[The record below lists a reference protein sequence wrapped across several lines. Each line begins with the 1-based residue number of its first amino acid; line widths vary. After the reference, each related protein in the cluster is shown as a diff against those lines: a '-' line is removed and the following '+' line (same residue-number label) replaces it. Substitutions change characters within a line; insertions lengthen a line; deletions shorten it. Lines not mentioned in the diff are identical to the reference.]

1 MKKTFWLTSLAILC
15 YCCSVRAQQAP
26 QAPDST
32 TNLQQQEGGAA
43 LFVNFS
49 AIIKES
55 NKVILQW
62 DVDSLEEGDYFIV
75 ERAVDGIHYE
85 TIGVLRRTRN
95 IAHYESTD
103 MAPPNGSDFY
113 RIKYTAQGGNTL
125 YSRVRQLSTSGEI
138 DFKFYP
144 NPVDKVFI
152 IRTEHMIDI
161 QVVDAIGVTR
171 LSKRLQPGIQV
182 INISALERGVY
193 ILRVADKE
201 SNRVVSNQ
209 LVKN

>member
-15 YCCSVRAQQAP
+15 HCCSVRAQQAP

-32 TNLQQQEGGAA
+32 TNLQQEAGGAA

-49 AIIKES
+49 AAIKES
-55 NKVILQW
+55 NRVILQW
-62 DVDSLEEGDYFIV
+62 EVDSLEEGDYFII
-75 ERAVDGIHYE
+75 ERGVDGINYE

-113 RIKYTAQGGNTL
+113 RIKYTAPGGHTL
-125 YSRVRQLSTSGEI
+125 YSRVKQLSTSGEI

-209 LVKN
+209 LLKN

>member
-1 MKKTFWLTSLAILC
+1 M
-15 YCCSVRAQQAP
+15 
-26 QAPDST
+26 
-32 TNLQQQEGGAA
+32 
-43 LFVNFS
+43 
-49 AIIKES
+49 
-55 NKVILQW
+55 LQW
-62 DVDSLEEGDYFIV
+62 DVDSPEEGDYFII
-75 ERAVDGIHYE
+75 ERGVDGIHYE

-95 IAHYESTD
+95 SSHYESTD

-113 RIKYTAQGGNTL
+113 RIKYTAQEGHTR
-125 YSRVRQLSTSGEI
+125 YSKVQQLSTSGEI

-201 SNRVVSNQ
+201 SNRIVSNQ
-209 LVKN
+209 LLKN